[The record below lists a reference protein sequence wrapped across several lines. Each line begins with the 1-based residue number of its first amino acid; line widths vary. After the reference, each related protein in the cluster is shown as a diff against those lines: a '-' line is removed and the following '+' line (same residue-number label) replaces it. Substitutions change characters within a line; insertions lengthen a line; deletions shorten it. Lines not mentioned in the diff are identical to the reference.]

1 MAWSGSCLATC
12 STAQFSTVQ
21 STVQY
26 STVHHAVQVGHLVR
40 LLAGEGAV
48 TLVRLVVELAVHRL
62 ARTVHHLERVGA
74 VSGETDCVY
83 NV

>member
-1 MAWSGSCLATC
+1 MAGVA
-12 STAQFSTVQ
+12 FDTVQ
-21 STVQY
+21 YSTVQY
-26 STVHHAVQVGHLVR
+26 STVQLGHLVG

-74 VSGETDCVY
+74 VSREMFFSYSILTLIIDLHQL
-83 NV
+83 